1 MKSHRALQSAT
12 LACAIL
18 CASCTVG
25 PDFRTP
31 DPPAVDRYTSG
42 AQPDAIGTM
51 KLVRERDI
59 PAEWWSVFG
68 SADID
73 EIVRR
78 ALAASPTLDQARARL
93 VEAQELRTARA
104 GATRYPQVD
113 ATASAVRQRVDP
125 ATFGFPEAPNPGPFN
140 VFTIGADVSYTFDL
154 FGGTRREL
162 EGLAADVDYRGYE
175 LEAARLTLA
184 TNVVLTAIRQ
194 AALAAQIESTADIL
208 AAQRRQLSIVE
219 QRYDLGGVAW
229 LDVQNQRAL
238 VAQTEAVLPLLRAQM
253 AQAGHLLAVYTGVP
267 PAGASIPAIRLAD
280 LRLPAELPLRVPSEL
295 VRQRPDIRANEALL
309 HKASANVGVATA
321 DLYPKLVISG
331 GFSTS
336 QLNVSDLFG
345 NGINIWNIGAN
356 LLQPLFRGGELQAR
370 RRAAIA
376 AYDQA
381 AAAYR
386 LSVLQGLQNVADV
399 LRALESDDATI
410 AARSEQAAR
419 AEDAYRITLDRFNA
433 GGVSQLALLD
443 AERQRLQADNERV
456 QAQASRYSDAAALFQ
471 ALGGG
476 WTSAPDPGAR

>member
-1 MKSHRALQSAT
+1 LKSRRALPLSMVVGA
-12 LACAIL
+12 LLGAG
-18 CASCTVG
+18 CTVG

-31 DPPAVDRYTSG
+31 EAPAVDRYVSG
-42 AQPDAIGTM
+42 PQPDVIGTVR
-51 KLVRERDI
+51 LVPERDI

-73 EIVRR
+73 ALVRR

-104 GATRYPQVD
+104 GATQYPQVD
-113 ATASAVRQRVDP
+113 ANASAVRQRIDP
-125 ATFGFPEAPNPGPFN
+125 ATFGFPQAPNPGPFN
-140 VFTIGADVSYTFDL
+140 VYTIGADVSYTFDL

-162 EGLAADVDYRGYE
+162 EGLAADVDYQGYE
-175 LEAARLTLA
+175 LEAARLSLA

-194 AALAAQIESTADIL
+194 AALAAQIESTAAIL
-208 AAQRRQLSIVE
+208 AAQRRQLGIVE
-219 QRYDLGGVAW
+219 QRHDLGGVAW

-238 VAQTEAVLPLLRAQM
+238 VAQTEAVLAPLRAQW
-253 AQAGHLLAVYTGVP
+253 AQAGHLLAVYTGDP
-267 PAGASIPAIRLAD
+267 PAAASIPAIRLAD
-280 LRLPAELPLRVPSEL
+280 LQLPAELPLRVPSEL

-321 DLYPKLVISG
+321 DLYPKLTISG

-336 QLNVSDLFG
+336 QLRVSDLFG

-356 LLQPLFRGGELQAR
+356 LLQPLFHGGELQAR
-370 RRAAIA
+370 KRAAIA
-376 AYDQA
+376 AFDQA

-399 LRALESDDATI
+399 LRSLEADEAAFT
-410 AARSEQAAR
+410 ARSEQAAR
-419 AEDAYRITLDRFNA
+419 AEEAYQITVGRFNA
-433 GGVSQLALLD
+433 GGVSQLDLID
-443 AERQRLQADNERV
+443 AERQRLQAESERL
-456 QAQASRYSDAAALFQ
+456 QAQAGRYSDAAALFQ

-476 WTSAPDPGAR
+476 WAAAPATAVR